1 MLPLTTL
8 LGFCLAVIPITV
20 TPGASFSLV
29 SARGLAGDHR
39 GAWATIL
46 GTGLG
51 VFTHGLLAGL
61 GLAVVVMQSAQLY
74 GTIRLVGACY
84 LIGLGLVFL
93 WNARRRGDAD
103 AAAEPAP
110 PAPPAPP
117 ARFGRSV
124 RQAYVANVLN
134 VKAATVYLSLGP
146 EFVAADAVGVAS
158 LMQLAAVHVMV
169 MVLWLGFWALGLK
182 QLATRF
188 DARAWR
194 RRIEALG
201 GIVLVGLGIRAA
213 AQPG

>member
-84 LIGLGLVFL
+84 WAWCSCGTRAAVATPTPQP
-93 WNARRRGDAD
+93 NPRHPHDS
-103 AAAEPAP
+103 AAAS
-110 PAPPAPP
+110 
-117 ARFGRSV
+117 GRPTSP
-124 RQAYVANVLN
+124 
-134 VKAATVYLSLGP
+134 TCS
-146 EFVAADAVGVAS
+146 
-158 LMQLAAVHVMV
+158 
-169 MVLWLGFWALGLK
+169 
-182 QLATRF
+182 T
-188 DARAWR
+188 
-194 RRIEALG
+194 
-201 GIVLVGLGIRAA
+201 
-213 AQPG
+213 

>member
-93 WNARRRGDAD
+93 WNAGRRGDAD

-146 EFVAADAVGVAS
+146 QFVAADAVGVAS

-169 MVLWLGFWALGLK
+169 MVLWLGFWALALK